1 MTTITPH
8 QPGADATP
16 SPGEQAKGYPR
27 ARLDAALTAR
37 YRSAR
42 ADGRWLAEPVVA
54 VLSSA
59 GPPDDRPD
67 RMPNVWL
74 AKRIVLAGPWP
85 WAGPR
90 AGCGRCLQLRW
101 ERIRPDY
108 ERLAAVADAR
118 TGGPGNGDTIGDS
131 AWPLLTE
138 FLVDAVW
145 RAFEHACAQSS
156 GQGRSASQPPGSPA
170 ELSVTQVIIRS
181 LHTVTFPLLA
191 DSTCPDCAVG
201 PERVPAAPAQLP
213 VPGSQAKPVPG
224 SYRLRDARGY
234 DLPRRALANPVCGVL
249 GTATEQSLLWPTTAP
264 ISGNYKLRLVNGA
277 LAEVNWSGQAN
288 SFALS
293 GDLAFIEGL
302 ERYAGTQRRHRA
314 AARIARY
321 ADISDDALDPR
332 DCGLYSDLG
341 NKADPTMRP
350 FTPELETSWVQGWS
364 LRDER
369 ALWVPTRLVYYGP
382 DAMPGNFVQDSS
394 NGCASGGSIGEA
406 VLFGL
411 LELMERD
418 AFLLGWYGNARLP
431 SIDLATSANPELRNM
446 IARASYLGY
455 DVLAFD
461 NRIDLPVPVVTG
473 LAVRRDGGDGYL
485 SFGAAASLDPEAAL
499 HGAVAEILTYIPAL
513 GTKLRSRRAEVAAM
527 ATDFTLVRHLADHPA
542 LFTLPEMAP
551 HAHRYLGGTGP
562 GPASVT
568 DTYAAWNAV
577 RPRHGDL
584 LDDVKF
590 CRDILAGAGFDV
602 IAVDQTCLEQRT
614 CGLHTVATIAPGLLP
629 IDFGW
634 SKQRALGMPRLRSAF
649 RRAGWRTTD
658 LRDEELHL
666 VPHPFP

>member
-1 MTTITPH
+1 MTTIAPL
-8 QPGADATP
+8 QPGAGAALTQQATA
-16 SPGEQAKGYPR
+16 GPR
-27 ARLDAALTAR
+27 ARLEAALTAR
-37 YRSAR
+37 YQR
-42 ADGRWLAEPVVA
+42 AMAGGSRWLAEPVVA
-54 VLSSA
+54 VLSGAS
-59 GPPDDRPD
+59 PPEDLPA

-74 AKRIVLAGPWP
+74 AKRVVLAGPWP
-85 WAGPR
+85 WAGAQ

-108 ERLAAVADAR
+108 ERLAAVHDAR
-118 TGGPGNGDTIGDS
+118 TSGPAAGGPAGRS

-138 FLVDAVW
+138 FLLDAVW
-145 RAFEHACAQSS
+145 QAFEHACAQSS
-156 GQGRSASQPPGSPA
+156 GQGRSASQPPDSSG
-170 ELSVTQVIIRS
+170 EVSVTQVIIRS

-191 DSTCPDCAVG
+191 DSTCPDCATGSECG
-201 PERVPAAPAQLP
+201 PGTPAQLP
-213 VPGSQAKPVPG
+213 VPGSQAKSGPD

-234 DLPRRALANPVCGVL
+234 LLPRQALANPVCGAL
-249 GTATEQSLLWPTTAP
+249 GTTTEQSLLWPTTAP
-264 ISGNYKLRLVNGA
+264 ISGSYKLRLNNGG
-277 LAEVNWSGQAN
+277 LAEMNWSGQAN

-314 AARIARY
+314 PVRIARY
-321 ADISDDALDPR
+321 ADISGDALDPR

-341 NKADPTMRP
+341 YDADPTMRP

-431 SIDLATSANPELRNM
+431 RIDLSTSANPELRNM
-446 IARASYLGY
+446 IDRASYLGY

-461 NRIDLPVPVVTG
+461 SRIDLPVPVVTG

-513 GTKLRSRRAEVAAM
+513 ATKLRSRRAEVAAM
-527 ATDFTLVRHLADHPA
+527 AIDFTLVRHLADHPA

-551 HAHRYLGGTGP
+551 HASRYLDGTGP

-584 LDDVKF
+584 LDDIRF
-590 CRDILAGAGFDV
+590 CRGVLAGAGFDV
-602 IAVDQTCLEQRT
+602 IAVDQTCLEQST
-614 CGLHTVATIAPGLLP
+614 CGLHTVATIVPGLLP

-649 RRAGWRTTD
+649 RRAGWRSTD
-658 LRDEELHL
+658 LCDEELHL